1 MSMAKTLS
9 MGDTLTVGE
18 GTGRFLTLRGKL
30 GNRDVRDIAVHA
42 KLLIMR
48 TAIMPRPN
56 KPIANRNATMRT
68 SLLKLNFV

>member
-1 MSMAKTLS
+1 
-9 MGDTLTVGE
+9 MGDTLTGRE

-30 GNRDVRDIAVHA
+30 SNRNVRDITVHA
-42 KLLIMR
+42 KLLIMSI
-48 TAIMPRPN
+48 AIMPRPN

>member
-1 MSMAKTLS
+1 MAKTLS
-9 MGDTLTVGE
+9 MGDTLTIGE
-18 GTGRFLTLRGKL
+18 GAIRFLTLRGKL
-30 GNRDVRDIAVHA
+30 SNRSIWDIAVHA

-48 TAIMPRPN
+48 IAIMPRPN